1 TTVAAASTEALP
13 VSVRRN
19 VRSGV
24 SIRRTQAVFPENRP
38 PVVSSVTSTPSD
50 SMAASAASKS
60 AWSGSITPEAPDAS
74 DDSLIA
80 VSPPAAVLQPPR
92 VDDAPQE
99 TPCSLVRRLTEQLH
113 GRCLFHD
120 LPVGQETHPAGDVAG
135 EPHLVRGD
143 QHRHPAFG
151 QFPDHVEHVRH

>member
-1 TTVAAASTEALP
+1 MLMFAQISAATVAAARTEALP

-24 SIRRTQAVFPENRP
+24 SIRRTQAVFPVNRP

-50 SMAASAASKS
+50 SMADSAASKS
-60 AWSGSITPEAPDAS
+60 AWSGSITPDAS

-80 VSPPAAVLQPPR
+80 VSPPAAGLQAPR
-92 VDDAPQE
+92 VDNAPQE
-99 TPCSLVRRLTEQLH
+99 TPCSLVCRLTEQLH

-135 EPHLVRGD
+135 EPHLVRG
-143 QHRHPAFG
+143 
-151 QFPDHVEHVRH
+151 

>member
-1 TTVAAASTEALP
+1 MLRFAQISAMTVAPASTRALP

-24 SIRRTQAVFPENRP
+24 SIRRAQAVRPDHSPPPSEPE
-38 PVVSSVTSTPSD
+38 D
-50 SMAASAASKS
+50 SGAFSASLAGIWQTGASP
-60 AWSGSITPEAPDAS
+60 AGAS
-74 DDSLIA
+74 DAGDSLTSA
-80 VSPPAAVLQPPR
+80 SQPAG

-99 TPCSLVRRLTEQLH
+99 TAGAFVRRLAEQL
-113 GRCLFHD
+113 RRRSLLDD
-120 LPVGQETHPAGDVAG
+120 LPVREEAHAAGDIAR

-151 QFPDHVEHVRH
+151 QFPDHVEDFGY